1 MSNETI
7 ARFVEMLLGA
17 AIAVAVPVI
26 TAALVRWL
34 NSKRVEIEDRLP
46 AEVLYT
52 VRTVA
57 DLVVTAAEQS
67 GLWDEALATGKAKK
81 EWAMQMGEQW
91 LRETFGLSPSLSKL
105 SDEMWAAILRGLDM
119 AVERRVRLLKSGEG
133 GSALLAE

>member
-7 ARFVEMLLGA
+7 ARFVEMVLSA
-17 AIAVAVPVI
+17 AIAIAVPLI
-26 TAALVRWL
+26 TAALVRWI
-34 NSKRVEIEDRLP
+34 NSKRQEIEDRLP
-46 AEVLYT
+46 SEILYT

-91 LRETFGLSPSLSKL
+91 LRETFGLSPSLAKL
-105 SDEMWAAILRGLDM
+105 SDEVWTAILQGLDM
-119 AVERRVRLLKSGEG
+119 AIERRVRGMKGGEV
-133 GSALLAE
+133 LAE

>member
-7 ARFVEMLLGA
+7 ARFIEMLLSA
-17 AIAVAVPVI
+17 AITIAVPVI
-26 TAALVRWL
+26 TAALVRWIH
-34 NSKRVEIEDRLP
+34 SKRQEIEDQLP
-46 AEVLYT
+46 GEILYT

-91 LRETFGLSPSLSKL
+91 LRETFGLSPSLAKL
-105 SDEMWAAILRGLDM
+105 SDEVWAAILQGLDM
-119 AVERRVRLLKSGEG
+119 AIERRVRGMKSGEV
-133 GSALLAE
+133 LAE